1 MPSKKPFDRIIVVMF
16 ENQYRSYVMQD
27 PFMKKLA
34 SAGCNMTNYFGAFH
48 PSQTNYIASIAGEI
62 CSVTN
67 DTPPASPL
75 QQQNIVDLL
84 EAGGVSWKAYMEG
97 YPGDPWNSAWTSPD
111 YDKNL
116 QPLNE
121 YPDTAPDLARY
132 FRKHNPF
139 ASFHTI
145 QASKERWNRIVGDN
159 AFWTDVQ
166 GETLP
171 EYSWFT
177 PDIWND
183 GHYLYNTHV
192 DTNPRTLLVPQLSAW
207 LQYVF
212 LGDIAAKKVQGSTLP
227 NNLGLNLDIDLV
239 LTDPQAAY
247 AASNIPAGALVVV
260 TFDEADY
267 DAVGYDTNYDGPNQI
282 YTVLLGDMI
291 EPGSNEATPFNHYNL
306 IRTVEENYGLGS
318 LGKND
323 KGANW
328 FQFLWGKQ
336 FQWAAP
342 KPVGL
347 NVSVNANG
355 RAALATLGSDTW
367 LVFADQGNALQ
378 SCRHSAGA
386 WSAPEA
392 TGLTA
397 SGPIGLA
404 AIGDRLELVYVD
416 GSSGD
421 IYSAR
426 MNGGVWSEATALDQR
441 TGGDVAIL
449 RYHDYADEVDK
460 LMLVWQSP
468 QDDYMKWLNGDAGG
482 WNKTEKNVGQL
493 TDGGIALAQLG
504 AAVFVVYKERRSW
517 GMRVCAFNT
526 ARFNSFK
533 AQTFKGQPA
542 PDNDTSLHE
551 WSVQDF
557 PVGHFAKKFAAQQND
572 YLANGQLAMATANGE
587 MRLLHRAPYDDTP
600 QVNTETFGLTGIY
613 AAASTATNGFGTLDQ
628 AGWTEERELA
638 GVTVDSNGALAIC
651 NAGDRLVYVFQEQ
664 GGNALQ
670 FGVGEYG
677 PK

>member
-1 MPSKKPFDRIIVVMF
+1 
-16 ENQYRSYVMQD
+16 
-27 PFMKKLA
+27 
-34 SAGCNMTNYFGAFH
+34 
-48 PSQTNYIASIAGEI
+48 
-62 CSVTN
+62 
-67 DTPPASPL
+67 
-75 QQQNIVDLL
+75 
-84 EAGGVSWKAYMEG
+84 MEG

-111 YDKNL
+111 HDKNL

-342 KPVGL
+342 KLVGL

-355 RAALATLGSDTW
+355 RAALATLGK
-367 LVFADQGNALQ
+367 
-378 SCRHSAGA
+378 RHLAGLRG
-386 WSAPEA
+386 SRQRP
-392 TGLTA
+392 
-397 SGPIGLA
+397 
-404 AIGDRLELVYVD
+404 AILPAQRWRVVRSRSD
-416 GSSGD
+416 GSDRQRTDWVGRDWRPVGAGLCRRLLGGHLFGANEWGRLVRGD
-421 IYSAR
+421 GSRSAHGR
-426 MNGGVWSEATALDQR
+426 RRCHFALSRLRGRSRQTDARLAIPAGRLHEVVEWRRGRVEQDGEERGPAHGRRHCVGTIGRGGVRRLQGA
-441 TGGDVAIL
+441 
-449 RYHDYADEVDK
+449 
-460 LMLVWQSP
+460 
-468 QDDYMKWLNGDAGG
+468 
-482 WNKTEKNVGQL
+482 
-493 TDGGIALAQLG
+493 AQLG
-504 AAVFVVYKERRSW
+504 YAGLRVQHGEVQFVQGPDFQGAAGPGQRHISSRMVGSGFSGRTFREEVRR
-517 GMRVCAFNT
+517 
-526 ARFNSFK
+526 
-533 AQTFKGQPA
+533 P
-542 PDNDTSLHE
+542 
-551 WSVQDF
+551 
-557 PVGHFAKKFAAQQND
+557 
-572 YLANGQLAMATANGE
+572 
-587 MRLLHRAPYDDTP
+587 
-600 QVNTETFGLTGIY
+600 TE
-613 AAASTATNGFGTLDQ
+613 
-628 AGWTEERELA
+628 
-638 GVTVDSNGALAIC
+638 
-651 NAGDRLVYVFQEQ
+651 
-664 GGNALQ
+664 
-670 FGVGEYG
+670 
-677 PK
+677 